1 MSINY
6 VDLLVIAVIGISVF
20 LGYKK
25 GFLKTLAGLL
35 SIVISLI
42 LAMSLQPAVSDALKN
57 TVVYDTAYQSAASV
71 IETPFGAAE
80 RISDYGTSGLNLPHK
95 ITDSLEEN
103 IDAASETAEKE
114 IAETVANSAMKI
126 IALLLIFIAARILI
140 FVIMTLINFLTKL
153 PLIGWSDG
161 LMGALFGVFRGMLII
176 YIIFALIAL
185 FASFSPDNFWAVAI
199 NHSKFAKLMYNDNV
213 LLDFIFKG

>member
-6 VDLLVIAVIGISVF
+6 VDLLVIAVMAVSVF

-25 GFLKTLAGLL
+25 GFLKTLTGLL
-35 SIVISLI
+35 SIVVSLI
-42 LAMSLQPAVSDALKN
+42 LAMSLQPTVSEALKK
-57 TVVYDTAYQSAASV
+57 TIVYDTVYQTTASV
-71 IETPFGAAE
+71 IEAPFGTAE
-80 RISDYGTSGLNLPHK
+80 RITDYGTGKLHLPYK
-95 ITDSLEEN
+95 ITDSLEKN
-103 IDAASETAEKE
+103 IDAAAQNAENQ
-114 IAETVANSAMKI
+114 IAKTVADSAMKI

-140 FVIMTLINFLTKL
+140 FIVMTLINFLKKL

-176 YIIFALIAL
+176 YIVFAVIALI
-185 FASFSPDNFWAVAI
+185 ASFSPDNFWAVAI
-199 NHSKFAKLMYNDNV
+199 NHSKFAKLLYNDNV

>member
-35 SIVISLI
+35 SIVISLV
-42 LAMSLQPAVSDALKN
+42 LAMSLQPAVSEALKK
-57 TVVYDTAYQSAASV
+57 TVVYDTVYQTAASV
-71 IETPFGAAE
+71 VETPFGTAE
-80 RISDYGTSGLNLPHK
+80 RITDYGTGNLNLPQK
-95 ITDSLEEN
+95 ITQNMQKS
-103 IDAASETAEKE
+103 IDAASENAERQ
-114 IAETVANSAMKI
+114 IAETVASSAMKI
-126 IALLLIFIAARILI
+126 VALLLIFLASRILI
-140 FVIMTLINFLTKL
+140 FVLMTLINFLTRL

-176 YIIFALIAL
+176 YIIFAVIAL
-185 FASFSPDNFWAVAI
+185 IASFSPDNFWAVAI